1 MKPRYLHKHHF
12 LYTLL
17 LLLLQQQGIAQHI
30 KVYGHAASGK
40 EPVTSVLI
48 CLFENGKLS
57 KQTHSFDDGSFFI
70 RMDEKKDY
78 VLLFYKKGF
87 RVAGQKIVNRMT
99 EEGMNLPVYL
109 ALEPSTLPP
118 DSELLC
124 SSLLKQLKPEMTGSF
139 LEAIL
144 TNEHKSDTA
153 TVSELIKAAI
163 DEDERFKNYK
173 SEQTKAQRNGEEVT
187 ITQVEIGPDR
197 YEKLENSRHAI
208 QYFKNDKPITS
219 TTFNFETTRRLEG
232 VLKKFRKTKAFKK
245 YKPMDHVKRS

>member
-1 MKPRYLHKHHF
+1 MRPIIVSL
-12 LYTLL
+12 TLL
-17 LLLLQQQGIAQHI
+17 LCQQIAFAQHI
-30 KVYGHAASGK
+30 KVYGHAAVGK

-57 KQTHSFDDGSFFI
+57 KQTHSFEDGSFFI

-78 VLLFYKKGF
+78 ILLFYKKGF

-118 DSELLC
+118 DSELLS
-124 SSLLKQLKPEMTGSF
+124 SSLLKQLKPEITASF

-144 TNEHKSDTA
+144 TNEHKSDSS

-219 TTFNFETTRRLEG
+219 TTYNFETTRRLEG

-245 YKPMDHVKRS
+245 YKPMEHVKHS